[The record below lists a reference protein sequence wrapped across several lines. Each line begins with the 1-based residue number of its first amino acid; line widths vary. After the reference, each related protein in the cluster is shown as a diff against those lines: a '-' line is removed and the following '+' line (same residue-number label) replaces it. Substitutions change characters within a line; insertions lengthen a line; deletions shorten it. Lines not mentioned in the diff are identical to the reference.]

1 VAQIITFGTMKAKA
15 AVRDVGRALD
25 IAYAD
30 VDKVAKQI
38 PATLDMTLE
47 KALEESPALKELQQN
62 DPRVQELLDVARRLE
77 GMTRHAS
84 VHAAGVVIAPRPL
97 TEFVPLYKGQRG
109 EITTQWAMKEIE
121 RVGLLKMD
129 FLGLST
135 LTLLRDAVDEIR
147 RTTGQVLDLDAIPLD
162 DSRTYQIFCDGQ
174 TYGIFQFES
183 SGMRDILRK
192 AKPQRLDD
200 LIALNA
206 LYRPGP
212 LRSGM
217 VDDFIA
223 RKHGKVAIN
232 YEVPQLEPVL
242 ADTYGVIAYQ
252 EQVMRIAS
260 ELAGFSLGEADI
272 LRKAMGKK
280 KADVMQAQ
288 RQKFVAGARKAGITE
303 KKATKIFDLMEHFAG
318 YGFNK
323 SHSTAY
329 AVLAYQTAFLKANY
343 PWHFAAALLT
353 IESQNTEKLALYL
366 GECRERGIPVLPPD
380 INESQWAFTVAAEG
394 VRYGLAA
401 VRNVGEG
408 AVSSILDVRRS
419 RGRIRSLYT
428 LCEELD
434 LRAVNKRVFES
445 LVKAGAFDSLAP
457 PDGDSAPLRGLVRA
471 RLVAAVD
478 VACEHGARRQRD
490 RDRGQGGLFEQ
501 NAEDGE
507 RGDVPD
513 VFPQADVLAWT
524 DAQQLAGEKEALG
537 LYWSGHPIDRYAA
550 DLKQYGAKT
559 LADLATVDRAPR
571 NGNGSGRTGE
581 AEVCVGGIVSG
592 LRQLKTR
599 KGDRMAV
606 CNLEDPHGSVE
617 VVVFPEAFSKAGAL
631 LQNDATVVVRG
642 KLERDEELMRLLSSE
657 VIPIEALGERFSKEL
672 AIRVAVPPHGRET
685 FEALAG
691 LFATHRGDR
700 RVSLEL
706 ELRGHARPLRVRA
719 ELASQ
724 VRIHPT
730 EQLLV
735 AVEKLCGQGSVS
747 LR

>member
-1 VAQIITFGTMKAKA
+1 
-15 AVRDVGRALD
+15 VRDVGRALD
-25 IAYAD
+25 IPYAD

-38 PATLDMTLE
+38 PASLDMTLD
-47 KALEESPALKELQQN
+47 KALEESPALKDLQQQ
-62 DPRVQELLDVARRLE
+62 DPRVNELLDVARRLE

-97 TEFVPLYKGQRG
+97 TEFVPLYRGQRG
-109 EITTQWAMKEIE
+109 EVITQWAMKEIE

-147 RTTGQVLDLDAIPLD
+147 RTMGQALDLDAMPLD
-162 DSRTYQIFCDGQ
+162 DARTYQIFCEGQ

-223 RKHGKVAIN
+223 RKHGKVDIS
-232 YEVPQLEPVL
+232 YEVPRLQPIL

-260 ELAGFSLGEADI
+260 ELAGFTLGEADL

-280 KADVMQAQ
+280 KTDVMQAQ
-288 RQKFVAGARKAGITE
+288 RQKFVDGARARGISE

-329 AVLAYQTAFLKANY
+329 AVLAYQTAYLKANY

-380 INESQWAFTVAAEG
+380 INESEWAFSVAPEG

-401 VRNVGEG
+401 VRNVGE
-408 AVSSILDVRRS
+408 AAITSILAVRRA
-419 RGRIRSLYT
+419 RGRIQSLYE
-428 LCEELD
+428 LCEDVD
-434 LRAVNKRVFES
+434 LRLVNKRVFES
-445 LVKAGAFDSLAP
+445 LVKAGALDSIAGNGAP
-457 PDGDSAPLRGLVRA
+457 SQPLGTVRA
-471 RLVAAVD
+471 KLMAAVD
-478 VACEHGARRQRD
+478 GACEYGARRQRD
-490 RDRGQGGLFEQ
+490 RDRGQGGLFE
-501 NAEDGE
+501 AGHSLEGASG
-507 RGDVPD
+507 GDAFSSLPQSGIVP
-513 VFPQADVLAWT
+513 WT
-524 DAQQLAGEKEALG
+524 EAQQLTGEKESLG
-537 LYWSGHPIDRYAA
+537 LYWSGHPLDRYGAQ
-550 DLKQYGAKT
+550 LKHFGAKT
-559 LADLATVDRAPR
+559 LVELATAEASPR
-571 NGNGSGRTGE
+571 GANGSGRTGE
-581 AEVCVGGIVSG
+581 TDVTVGGIVSG
-592 LRQLKTR
+592 LRPLKTR

-606 CNLEDPHGSVE
+606 FNLDDLHGSVE
-617 VVVFPEAFSKAGAL
+617 VVVFPDAFTKSAGML
-631 LQNDATVVVRG
+631 MNDAMVVVRG
-642 KLERDEELMRLLSSE
+642 KLERDDDQMRLLASE
-657 VIPIEALGERFSKEL
+657 VIPIDAVGECLAGEM

-685 FEALAG
+685 FEALAN
-691 LFATHRGDR
+691 LFADHRGDR

-706 ELRGHARPLRVRA
+706 ELRGHDRPIRVRA
-719 ELASQ
+719 DLADQ
-724 VRIHPT
+724 VRIRPT
-730 EQLLV
+730 EHLV
-735 AVEKLCGQGSVS
+735 AAVEKLCGAGSVS